1 MRNACHGFTFIEL
14 LVVLAIAA
22 LLLAL
27 AVPAFAALV
36 RQGHFAALTGELIG
50 NLNYAR
56 SEAIRRNQA
65 VYACALNAKTNL
77 TIQGCSHTKKQQ
89 TFIWDEGILL
99 FADQPNGKPNQ
110 YDSNERVRHALF
122 RSQISVRSNTSQ
134 LAFDAEGHL
143 RNNTGN
149 AFILRDRL
157 SGECRT
163 IWLNASGRAHSC
175 QQGESDCD
183 RC

>member
-1 MRNACHGFTFIEL
+1 MHKICRGFTFIEL
-14 LVVLAIAA
+14 LTALAIAA

-36 RQGHFAALTGELIG
+36 RQGQFAELTGQLIG

-77 TIQGCSHTKKQQ
+77 TIQGCRHTQKQQ

-110 YDSNERVRHALF
+110 YDSNDPIIDPALVE
-122 RSQISVRSNTSQ
+122 SIAIQKS
-134 LAFDAEGHL
+134 HL
-143 RNNTGN
+143 PSAT
-149 AFILRDRL
+149 
-157 SGECRT
+157 
-163 IWLNASGRAHSC
+163 
-175 QQGESDCD
+175 
-183 RC
+183 

>member
-1 MRNACHGFTFIEL
+1 MRNACRGFTFIEL

-36 RQGHFAALTGELIG
+36 RQGHFAELSGELIG
-50 NLNYAR
+50 NLHYAR
-56 SEAIRRNQA
+56 SEAIRRNQS

-77 TIQGCSHTKKQQ
+77 TIQGCSHTQKQQ
-89 TFIWDEGILL
+89 TFAWDEGILL
-99 FADQPNGKPNQ
+99 FADLPNGTPNQ

-122 RSQISVRSNTSQ
+122 RSQISVRSHTGQ
-134 LAFDAEGHL
+134 LTFNAEGRL
-143 RNNTGN
+143 NNSTGS

-163 IWLNASGRAHSC
+163 IWLNVSGQAHSC
-175 QQGESDCD
+175 QHGEANCD